1 VRAKSI
7 RLREPSARV
16 EFCTTPVL
24 TSHSVYSGKDES
36 PAQRWDN
43 GRVQTAILGR
53 AKEALS
59 VASWPDP
66 SVAGVRQ
73 PRGPRGAL
81 LSPPSLLP
89 HYVPFAVVLH
99 VHTLPDFVTGSI

>member
-1 VRAKSI
+1 MRAKSI
-7 RLREPSARV
+7 RLREPCTQV
-16 EFCTTPVL
+16 EFRTARVL

-43 GRVQTAILGR
+43 GRVQTLILGR

-66 SVAGVRQ
+66 F
-73 PRGPRGAL
+73 RGRGAPTERTSGRL
-81 LSPPSLLP
+81 AIPPSLLP
-89 HYVPFAVVLH
+89 CQVPFAVVLH
-99 VHTLPDFVTGSI
+99 LYTLPDFVIESS